1 MLSEVIDM
9 IPVGNTELS
18 VVAEDLFPIDLLN
31 RQGVIDQI
39 IQLLNIVSEKHTAC
53 TFALNGT
60 WGTGKT
66 FVLNKLMQQLLD
78 YQDGEKF
85 FVFHYNCWQYDYYE
99 EPLIAIV
106 AALLDSVDQ
115 ENHVFSGTLRENA
128 KKGME
133 IAKPVLEHIATEFLK
148 QKIGISLSDILSI
161 LKSSTD
167 ALDHLEEQMK
177 EDHQFDEYYSFKKA
191 MRSAQEGIRS
201 LSQNRTV
208 VVIVDELDR
217 CLPNYAIRVLERL
230 HHLFS
235 ELTNSAVILA
245 VDKTQLDKTVQQI
258 FGGNTDTTKYLK
270 KFIDFEVQLDIGRI
284 ESGFS
289 EKYADYLAFFDDTLI
304 ETEFSFET
312 FISALFANIDIRT
325 QERLMERVQ
334 TIHTIL
340 FPNVKKDYSFMCF
353 ELLWTVFSEV
363 HNLTSKM
370 PIVYNTEKRCFSM
383 QHNSVPLF
391 AAYLEEEWSHIY
403 IKTTHEA
410 ISGNTWYTLSIPT
423 DIPHLL
429 IWYLNQMYEKP
440 SVQYRIEYPY
450 YSNGMHTQNM
460 DDLKKFDQLLRI
472 IK

>member
-9 IPVGNTELS
+9 IPIGNTELS
-18 VVAEDLFPIDLLN
+18 VIAEESFPIDLLN
-31 RQGVIDQI
+31 RQGIIDQI

-60 WGTGKT
+60 WGSGKT

-133 IAKPVLEHIATEFLK
+133 IAKPILEHIATEFLK
-148 QKIGISLSDILSI
+148 QKIGISLTDILSI
-161 LKSSTD
+161 LKSSSDT
-167 ALDHLEEQMK
+167 LDHLEKHLQ
-177 EDHQFDEYYSFKKA
+177 EDHQYDEYYSFKKA

-217 CLPNYAIRVLERL
+217 CLPNYAIKVLERL

-235 ELTNSAVILA
+235 RLTNSAVILA
-245 VDKTQLDKTVQQI
+245 VDKTQLDQTVQQI

-289 EKYADYLAFFDDTLI
+289 EKYADYLAFFDDTLLK
-304 ETEFSFET
+304 TEFSFES
-312 FISALFANIDIRT
+312 FISALFADIDIRT
-325 QERLMERVQ
+325 QERLMERVK

-340 FPNVKKDYSFMCF
+340 FPDVKKDYSVMCF
-353 ELLWTVFSEV
+353 ELLWTVFSEIY
-363 HNLTSKM
+363 NLTDKM
-370 PIVYNTEKRCFSM
+370 PIIYNEEKYYFSM
-383 QHNSVPLF
+383 NRKRLPIF
-391 AAYLEEEWSHIY
+391 TTYLEEEWSHIY
-403 IKTTHEA
+403 IRSTRNMGTNHV
-410 ISGNTWYTLSIPT
+410 WHTLPT
-423 DIPHLL
+423 PIDIPHLL
-429 IWYLNQMYEKP
+429 IWYLNQMYTNN
-440 SVQYRIEYPY
+440 SVHYQIEDPEF
-450 YSNGMHTQNM
+450 SSGIHLQNM
-460 DDLKKFDQLLRI
+460 TDLKKYDELLKI

>member
-9 IPVGNTELS
+9 IPIGNTELS
-18 VVAEDLFPIDLLN
+18 VIAEESFPIDLLN
-31 RQGVIDQI
+31 RQGIIDQI

-60 WGTGKT
+60 WGSGKT

-148 QKIGISLSDILSI
+148 QKIGISLTDILSI
-161 LKSSTD
+161 LKSSSDT
-167 ALDHLEEQMK
+167 LDHLEKQLQ
-177 EDHQFDEYYSFKKA
+177 EDHQYDEYYSFKKA

-217 CLPNYAIRVLERL
+217 CLPNYAVKVLERL

-235 ELTNSAVILA
+235 GLTNSAVILA
-245 VDKTQLDKTVQQI
+245 IDKTQLDQTVQHI

-289 EKYADYLAFFDDTLI
+289 SKYADYLAFFDDTLI
-304 ETEFSFET
+304 KTEFSFES
-312 FISALFANIDIRT
+312 FISALFADIDIRT
-325 QERLMERVQ
+325 QERLMERVKI
-334 TIHTIL
+334 IHAIL
-340 FPNVKKDYSFMCF
+340 FPDVKKDYSVMCF
-353 ELLWTVFSEV
+353 ELLWTVFSEIY
-363 HNLTSKM
+363 NLTDKM
-370 PIVYNTEKRCFSM
+370 PIIYNEEKYYFSM
-383 QHNSVPLF
+383 NRKSLPIF
-391 AAYLEEEWSHIY
+391 TTYLEEEWSHIS
-403 IKTTHEA
+403 IRSSRNSLGT
-410 ISGNTWYTLSIPT
+410 SWYTLSIPT

-429 IWYLNQMYEKP
+429 IWYLYQMYDKP
-440 SVQYRIEYPY
+440 SVHYQIDHPELFIKTP
-450 YSNGMHTQNM
+450 MENM
-460 DDLKKFDQLLRI
+460 EDLKKFSKLLKI